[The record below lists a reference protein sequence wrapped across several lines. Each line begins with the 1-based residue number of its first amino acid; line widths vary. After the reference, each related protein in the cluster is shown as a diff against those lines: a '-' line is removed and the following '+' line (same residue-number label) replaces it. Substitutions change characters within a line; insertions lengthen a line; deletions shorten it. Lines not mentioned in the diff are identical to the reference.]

1 MGPALRSYIAE
12 FLGTFTLV
20 FVGTAVATLQG
31 LYEHGTIG
39 YLEISLAF
47 GVTLMLL
54 VWVLGPVSGC
64 HINPAVTLPMAMS
77 GRFPWSRVPGYFI
90 AQFGGA
96 VAASAVLLFLLKG
109 IGKYQLETHH
119 LGANGNPRGMTV
131 TSLFGFELV
140 LTALFLMTIFSTTR
154 KAAIRGFEGLA
165 IGGFL
170 TVAHLIGAQLG
181 DSSLNPARSLGPA
194 VFEGGDALTVLW
206 VFIVAPFLG
215 GIVGWRLFALI
226 HDDKLMHEDI

>member
-1 MGPALRSYIAE
+1 MNQALRSYIAE

-31 LYEHGTIG
+31 MYDHGPIG
-39 YLEISLAF
+39 PVEISLAF
-47 GVTLMLL
+47 GFTLMLL

-90 AQFGGA
+90 AQFVGA
-96 VAASAVLLFLLKG
+96 TAASGVLLFLLKG
-109 IGKYQLETHH
+109 LNEYKPELHH
-119 LGANGNPRGMTV
+119 LGANGNPKGMTIG
-131 TSLFGFELV
+131 SLFGFELV

-154 KAAIRGFEGLA
+154 KDAIRGFEGWA

-170 TVAHLIGAQLG
+170 LVAHLIGAQLG
-181 DSSLNPARSLGPA
+181 DSSLNPARSFGPA
-194 VFEGGDALTVLW
+194 VFEGGDALSVLW
-206 VFIVAPFLG
+206 VFIVAPFIG

-226 HDDKLMHEDI
+226 HDE

>member
-1 MGPALRSYIAE
+1 MNNAFRSYLAE
-12 FLGTFTLV
+12 FIGTFTLV

-31 LYEHGTIG
+31 LYNHGSVG
-39 YLEISLAF
+39 FLEISMAF
-47 GVTLMLL
+47 GFTLMVL

-77 GRFPWSRVPGYFI
+77 GRFPWSRVPGYMI

-96 VAASAVLLFLLKG
+96 TAASAVLLFLLKG
-109 IGKYQLETHH
+109 INTYQLATHG
-119 LGANGNPRGMTV
+119 LGANGNPNNMTIP
-131 TSLFGFELV
+131 SLFGFELV

-154 KAAIRGFEGLA
+154 KDAIRGFEGWA

-181 DSSLNPARSLGPA
+181 DSSLNPARSFGPA
-194 VFEGGDALTVLW
+194 MFVNGDALKVLW

-215 GIVGWRLFALI
+215 GIIGWRLFALI
-226 HDDKLMHEDI
+226 HEE

>member
-1 MGPALRSYIAE
+1 MNPPLRSYIAE

-31 LYEHGTIG
+31 FMDHGTVR

-47 GVTLMLL
+47 GGTLMVL

-64 HINPAVTLPMAMS
+64 HLNPAVTLPMAMS
-77 GRFPWSRVPGYFI
+77 GRFPWGRLPGYMI

-96 VAASAVLLFLLKG
+96 AAASGVLLFLLNG
-109 IGKYQLETHH
+109 IPGYQIDKHG
-119 LGANGNPRGMTV
+119 LGANGNPADMQITQM
-131 TSLFGFELV
+131 FGFELV

-154 KAAIRGFEGLA
+154 RDAIRGFEGWA

-181 DSSLNPARSLGPA
+181 DSSLNPARSFGPA
-194 VFEGGDALTVLW
+194 IFVGGDALKILW
-206 VFIVAPFLG
+206 VFIAAPFLG
-215 GIVGWRLFALI
+215 GVIGWRLFALI
-226 HDDKLMHEDI
+226 HEE

>member
-1 MGPALRSYIAE
+1 MNPPLRSYIAE

-31 LYEHGTIG
+31 LNEHGTIG

-47 GVTLMLL
+47 GGTLMVM

-64 HINPAVTLPMAMS
+64 HLNPAVTLPMALS
-77 GRFPWSRVPGYFI
+77 GRFPWSRVLGYMI

-96 VAASAVLLFLLKG
+96 AAASGVLLFLLKG
-109 IGKYQLETHH
+109 IGKYQLATHG
-119 LGANGNPRGMTV
+119 LGANGNPHGMQIPQ
-131 TSLFGFELV
+131 LFGFELV

-154 KAAIRGFEGLA
+154 KDAIRGFEGWA

-181 DSSLNPARSLGPA
+181 DSSLNPARSFGPA

-206 VFIVAPFLG
+206 VFIAAPFIG
-215 GIVGWRLFALI
+215 GIIGWRLFALI
-226 HDDKLMHEDI
+226 HEE

>member
-1 MGPALRSYIAE
+1 MGQALRSYIAE

-31 LYEHGTIG
+31 LYEHGTVG
-39 YLEISLAF
+39 YLEISMAF
-47 GVTLMLL
+47 GFTLMVL

-109 IGKYQLETHH
+109 IGQYQLETHH
-119 LGANGNPRGMTV
+119 LGANGNPRGMAT

-154 KAAIRGFEGLA
+154 KDAIRGFEGWA

-170 TVAHLIGAQLG
+170 MVAHLIGAQLG

-194 VFEGGDALTVLW
+194 VFEGGEALKVLW
-206 VFIVAPFLG
+206 VFIAAPFLG

-226 HDDKLMHEDI
+226 HEDN

>member
-1 MGPALRSYIAE
+1 MSQALRSYIAE

-31 LYEHGTIG
+31 LNDHGKIG
-39 YLEISLAF
+39 FLEISMAF
-47 GVTLMLL
+47 GFTLMVL

-96 VAASAVLLFLLKG
+96 AAASGVLLFLLKN
-109 IGKYQLETHH
+109 INTYQLDKHG
-119 LGANGNPRGMTV
+119 LGANGRPPEV
-131 TSLFGFELV
+131 TTTALFGFELV
-140 LTALFLMTIFSTTR
+140 MTALFLMTIFSTTR
-154 KAAIRGFEGLA
+154 KEAIRGFEAWA

-170 TVAHLIGAQLG
+170 LVSHLIGAQLG
-181 DSSLNPARSLGPA
+181 DSSLNPARSFGPA
-194 VFEGGDALTVLW
+194 IFVRGDALSVLW
-206 VFIVAPFLG
+206 VFIAAPFIG

-226 HDDKLMHEDI
+226 HEEQQTQA